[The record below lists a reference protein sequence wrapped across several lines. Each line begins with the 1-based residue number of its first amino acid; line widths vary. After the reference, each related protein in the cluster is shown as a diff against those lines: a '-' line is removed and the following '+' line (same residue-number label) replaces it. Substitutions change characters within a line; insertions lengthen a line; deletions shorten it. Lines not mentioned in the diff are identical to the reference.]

1 MSNPTLPIQPL
12 RTAPL
17 LGVPSLALVCLV
29 LLGLVP
35 APAVAQVP
43 VTEPQQ
49 KSEYARIYDED
60 QADRQIDP
68 MLFAKLSE
76 KQLDSATRELDR
88 RDSVRLDRME
98 RLLTERAPRTPD
110 DYYFAAMILQ
120 HSRHN
125 TLRAHELTKSALA
138 LDSTH
143 AGARYLYAATWDSY
157 QISLGRPQWFGT
169 NVDRDADGLAVV
181 HETDTTKVD
190 EKKRKSYTG
199 WTYAERV
206 RSVAELNER
215 LRAERAKKQA
225 PASKLPQNP
234 REKELQPDRY

>member
-1 MSNPTLPIQPL
+1 MRL
-12 RTAPL
+12 RCVL
-17 LGVPSLALVCLV
+17 SLAVVCLV
-29 LLGLVP
+29 LLSL
-35 APAVAQVP
+35 APASGVAQVA
-43 VTEPQQ
+43 TTQPQP

-68 MLFAKLSE
+68 MLFAKMSE

-88 RDSVRLDRME
+88 RDSVRLGRME
-98 RLLTERAPRTPD
+98 QLLTERSPRTPD
-110 DYYFAAMILQ
+110 EYYFAAMILQ
-120 HSRHN
+120 HSRRN

-157 QISLGRPQWFGT
+157 QISQGKPQWFGT

-181 HETDTTKVD
+181 HVTDTTHVD
-190 EKKRKSYTG
+190 EKTRKSYTG

-215 LRAERAKKQA
+215 LRAERAKRQGK
-225 PASKLPQNP
+225 PPVSKARQNP
-234 REKELQPDRY
+234 EK